1 MLKDGLVY
9 SESRMGYE
17 QEFMED
23 LAAFELK
30 SSCGTFQG
38 GPVLF
43 RKNDICYTDHSDS
56 HDLIVGDTGSQK
68 TLKFV
73 LPLIYSCAMA
83 GESMVI
89 VDPKGELVRKSGEF
103 LERKGYQKVVLN
115 WRKPQESPDRWNPF
129 ERVQKA
135 YERGK
140 RAESANHLND
150 VLQSLFFART
160 EKGKDPYWND
170 TAGQLARGIS
180 KLILMTEESLSIK
193 SILDWRHA
201 KLQSG
206 MLQNCFLALPTD
218 SDIYQDLAGFMNLTA
233 ENTKTCI
240 TSTFDQLTGL
250 FKASKALTEMMSGTT
265 FSMEEIG
272 KEKTA
277 IFLVVP
283 DEKTTYHFLAALF
296 ISQCYESLLDQA
308 DACKGTLPVRVNFIL
323 EEFCNMPKLDDI
335 VPMLTAARS
344 RNIRFHLVIQSYSQM
359 KDKYDENVSRTIMDN
374 CGNLIYLHTREISFL
389 EYISKL
395 AGQNE
400 FGRPLLSVSRLQHL
414 KKNETVIFHDRCYPV
429 VVRDLPLI
437 FEYPMKFGAELNKK
451 EKESGYRKKK
461 NIDF

>member
-135 YERGK
+135 YKRGK

-180 KLILMTEESLSIK
+180 KLILMTEESLSIDVYK
-193 SILDWRHA
+193 RQGEDSLRTVQYYMNGFCVSKHWHLLQAGRETACFKKIRFSRSFWNGSGKHRMQLQHWSRKICFGMQKRIMRNSWKICETWKMNLLPAFRKISIL
-201 KLQSG
+201 
-206 MLQNCFLALPTD
+206 
-218 SDIYQDLAGFMNLTA
+218 
-233 ENTKTCI
+233 
-240 TSTFDQLTGL
+240 
-250 FKASKALTEMMSGTT
+250 
-265 FSMEEIG
+265 
-272 KEKTA
+272 
-277 IFLVVP
+277 
-283 DEKTTYHFLAALF
+283 
-296 ISQCYESLLDQA
+296 
-308 DACKGTLPVRVNFIL
+308 
-323 EEFCNMPKLDDI
+323 
-335 VPMLTAARS
+335 
-344 RNIRFHLVIQSYSQM
+344 
-359 KDKYDENVSRTIMDN
+359 
-374 CGNLIYLHTREISFL
+374 
-389 EYISKL
+389 
-395 AGQNE
+395 
-400 FGRPLLSVSRLQHL
+400 
-414 KKNETVIFHDRCYPV
+414 
-429 VVRDLPLI
+429 
-437 FEYPMKFGAELNKK
+437 
-451 EKESGYRKKK
+451 
-461 NIDF
+461 

>member
-201 KLQSG
+201 KMQSG
-206 MLQNCFLALPTD
+206 MLQNCFLALSTD
-218 SDIYQDLAGFMNLTA
+218 SDIYQDLAGFIDR
-233 ENTKTCI
+233 K
-240 TSTFDQLTGL
+240 S
-250 FKASKALTEMMSGTT
+250 
-265 FSMEEIG
+265 
-272 KEKTA
+272 
-277 IFLVVP
+277 VV
-283 DEKTTYHFLAALF
+283 
-296 ISQCYESLLDQA
+296 
-308 DACKGTLPVRVNFIL
+308 
-323 EEFCNMPKLDDI
+323 
-335 VPMLTAARS
+335 
-344 RNIRFHLVIQSYSQM
+344 
-359 KDKYDENVSRTIMDN
+359 
-374 CGNLIYLHTREISFL
+374 
-389 EYISKL
+389 
-395 AGQNE
+395 
-400 FGRPLLSVSRLQHL
+400 
-414 KKNETVIFHDRCYPV
+414 
-429 VVRDLPLI
+429 
-437 FEYPMKFGAELNKK
+437 
-451 EKESGYRKKK
+451 
-461 NIDF
+461 

>member
-1 MLKDGLVY
+1 M
-9 SESRMGYE
+9 
-17 QEFMED
+17 
-23 LAAFELK
+23 
-30 SSCGTFQG
+30 
-38 GPVLF
+38 
-43 RKNDICYTDHSDS
+43 
-56 HDLIVGDTGSQK
+56 
-68 TLKFV
+68 
-73 LPLIYSCAMA
+73 
-83 GESMVI
+83 
-89 VDPKGELVRKSGEF
+89 
-103 LERKGYQKVVLN
+103 
-115 WRKPQESPDRWNPF
+115 
-129 ERVQKA
+129 
-135 YERGK
+135 
-140 RAESANHLND
+140 
-150 VLQSLFFART
+150 
-160 EKGKDPYWND
+160 
-170 TAGQLARGIS
+170 
-180 KLILMTEESLSIK
+180 
-193 SILDWRHA
+193 
-201 KLQSG
+201 QSG
-206 MLQNCFLALPTD
+206 MLQNCFLALSTD

-308 DACKGTLPVRVNFIL
+308 DVCKGELPVRVNFIL

-335 VPMLTAARS
+335 VSMLTAARS

-400 FGRPLLSVSRLQHL
+400 FCLLYTSPS
-414 KKNETVIFHDRCYPV
+414 P
-429 VVRDLPLI
+429 RD
-437 FEYPMKFGAELNKK
+437 
-451 EKESGYRKKK
+451 S
-461 NIDF
+461 

>member
-115 WRKPQESPDRWNPF
+115 WRKPQESPDRWSPF
-129 ERVQKA
+129 ERVQKT

-160 EKGKDPYWND
+160 EKGKDPYWN
-170 TAGQLARGIS
+170 
-180 KLILMTEESLSIK
+180 
-193 SILDWRHA
+193 
-201 KLQSG
+201 
-206 MLQNCFLALPTD
+206 
-218 SDIYQDLAGFMNLTA
+218 
-233 ENTKTCI
+233 
-240 TSTFDQLTGL
+240 
-250 FKASKALTEMMSGTT
+250 
-265 FSMEEIG
+265 EIG
-272 KEKTA
+272 RA
-277 IFLVVP
+277 HV
-283 DEKTTYHFLAALF
+283 
-296 ISQCYESLLDQA
+296 
-308 DACKGTLPVRVNFIL
+308 
-323 EEFCNMPKLDDI
+323 
-335 VPMLTAARS
+335 
-344 RNIRFHLVIQSYSQM
+344 
-359 KDKYDENVSRTIMDN
+359 
-374 CGNLIYLHTREISFL
+374 
-389 EYISKL
+389 
-395 AGQNE
+395 
-400 FGRPLLSVSRLQHL
+400 
-414 KKNETVIFHDRCYPV
+414 
-429 VVRDLPLI
+429 
-437 FEYPMKFGAELNKK
+437 
-451 EKESGYRKKK
+451 
-461 NIDF
+461 